1 MVDCTRDDIRDLLPD
16 LVHDQ
21 LGPAERARVEQH
33 LAECADCAAEL
44 KLLRSLRA
52 GAFAT
57 PDVNIDRVA
66 AAVRASIAESAA
78 AGAHD
83 GDALSG
89 DLASGGAVPGG
100 MASDDVVSIDEARRR
115 LGNVA
120 ATGAVR
126 EAPRTR
132 RASGRT
138 KRQPAGIVVPL
149 SWRIAAGIALVAA
162 GAGGYALTRG
172 GAVLRERPVE
182 QATVAAS
189 EPAASDAA
197 PATGANRGAAKA
209 AAPTAAAPMMAGDM
223 AGAAGAGS
231 DTRLPAPS
239 AGPLILG
246 DALNELSES
255 DMQALLQ
262 SVDDLEAMPDL
273 EPHQLPLLASVVE
286 GAL

>member
-33 LAECADCAAEL
+33 LVACAECAAEL

-52 GAFAT
+52 SAFAT
-57 PDVNIDRVA
+57 PELDIDRIA
-66 AAVRASIAESAA
+66 AAVRASMAESSA

-83 GDALSG
+83 DANSG
-89 DLASGGAVPGG
+89 DPTFGGVVPGDMASDHVVSIEEARHRLASGDAASEVRGA
-100 MASDDVVSIDEARRR
+100 A
-115 LGNVA
+115 
-120 ATGAVR
+120 
-126 EAPRTR
+126 RTR
-132 RASGRT
+132 REAQRT
-138 KRQPAGIVVPL
+138 KRPPAGIGIPL

-172 GAVLRERPVE
+172 DGLPPQRPME
-182 QATVAAS
+182 EATVAAS
-189 EPAASDAA
+189 APVASGAA
-197 PATGANRGAAKA
+197 PAAGTSRSVAKA
-209 AAPTAAAPMMAGDM
+209 AAPTRAAPIMASDL
-223 AGAAGAGS
+223 AGAADSDAG
-231 DTRLPAPS
+231 LPSPP
-239 AGPLILG
+239 AGTLILG
-246 DALNELSES
+246 DAVNELSES

>member
-52 GAFAT
+52 SAFVT
-57 PDVNIDRVA
+57 PDVNVDGIA
-66 AAVRASIAESAA
+66 AAVRASMAESAA
-78 AGAHD
+78 DPARV
-83 GDALSG
+83 GDAVSG
-89 DLASGGAVPGG
+89 APAPGG
-100 MASDDVVSIDEARRR
+100 DATGDVASADILSIDEARRR
-115 LGNVA
+115 LWTTAG
-120 ATGAVR
+120 
-126 EAPRTR
+126 
-132 RASGRT
+132 SG
-138 KRQPAGIVVPL
+138 VVPL
-149 SWRIAAGIALVAA
+149 TRGTRGASHRPARRTTGIGVHLGWRIAAGIALVAA

-172 GAVLRERPVE
+172 GVALRESPME
-182 QATVAAS
+182 QATAAAS
-189 EPAASDAA
+189 GSSASGAA
-197 PATGANRGAAKA
+197 PAAGANRNAAKA
-209 AAPTAAAPMMAGDM
+209 AAPTPAAPMMASDM
-223 AGAAGAGS
+223 AGAADSEAGV
-231 DTRLPAPS
+231 TAPPA
-239 AGPLILG
+239 GTLILG

-255 DMQALLQ
+255 DMQVLLQ

>member
-1 MVDCTRDDIRDLLPD
+1 MVDCSRDDIRDLLPD

-52 GAFAT
+52 SAFAT
-57 PDVNIDRVA
+57 PDVNVESIA
-66 AAVRASIAESAA
+66 AAVRASLAESTADAA
-78 AGAHD
+78 QF
-83 GDALSG
+83 GDAVSV
-89 DLASGGAVPGG
+89 DPARGGAATGD
-100 MASDDVVSIDEARRR
+100 MSSADIVSIDEARRR
-115 LGNVA
+115 LA
-120 ATGAVR
+120 ATAGSGDR
-126 EAPRTR
+126 QTPRLARRTSR
-132 RASGRT
+132 RAARGA
-138 KRQPAGIVVPL
+138 AGTGVPFG
-149 SWRIAAGIALVAA
+149 WRIAAVIALVAA
-162 GAGGYALTRG
+162 GAGGYAITRG
-172 GAVLRERPVE
+172 GAALRESPME

-189 EPAASDAA
+189 EPAPSGASPAA
-197 PATGANRGAAKA
+197 GASRGAAKA
-209 AAPTAAAPMMAGDM
+209 AAPSPAAPMIASDM
-223 AGAAGAGS
+223 AGAADTEPGLAAPPAG
-231 DTRLPAPS
+231 T
-239 AGPLILG
+239 LILG

>member
-33 LAECADCAAEL
+33 LVECADCAAEL

-52 GAFAT
+52 SAFAT
-57 PDVNIDRVA
+57 PHLNVDGIA
-66 AAVRASIAESAA
+66 AAVRASMAESFADP
-78 AGAHD
+78 AHF
-83 GDALSG
+83 GDA
-89 DLASGGAVPGG
+89 APGAPAPDGADADD
-100 MASDDVVSIDEARRR
+100 MASADIVSIDEARRR
-115 LGNVA
+115 IGITAGSGDLP
-120 ATGAVR
+120 TTR
-126 EAPRTR
+126 RTR
-132 RASGRT
+132 GTSHRPPR
-138 KRQPAGIVVPL
+138 RRAGIGIPF

-172 GAVLRERPVE
+172 GVALHESSME

-189 EPAASDAA
+189 EPSASGAA
-197 PATGANRGAAKA
+197 PTADANRSAAKA
-209 AAPTAAAPMMAGDM
+209 AAPTPAAPMMASGM
-223 AGAAGAGS
+223 AGAADSEAGVAAP
-231 DTRLPAPS
+231 PA
-239 AGPLILG
+239 GTLILG